1 MLSWCMLQGEGTSS
15 PVALRARSRD
25 SPSPSEELPSPLT
38 RGKRP
43 ATRSRGQGDGS
54 GTDGTT
60 SLPPKRL
67 CLSSAGGL
75 VRTNIT
81 EVFCLFLLCF
91 FFFKWWHQTLSEGI
105 RTVLPGYSASVSRV
119 IWVFCLVYIS
129 VRNFVKLKHERQT
142 FPFLRQRCIIQML
155 TYYLLFQDGPLP
167 KNVFDPLAQHREWCP
182 WISVGKENVDPGAIP
197 FSEKGSGLYQQ
208 GWKAALDLLM
218 PMKKNSS
225 IDEGS
230 PAQARQKVQIFIFH
244 KKESSDMNMID
255 LQIFALFVC
264 FFFQGPRDKSKRVFA
279 IFRQW
284 QVSSSPSQ

>member
-1 MLSWCMLQGEGTSS
+1 M
-15 PVALRARSRD
+15 V
-25 SPSPSEELPSPLT
+25 
-38 RGKRP
+38 
-43 ATRSRGQGDGS
+43 
-54 GTDGTT
+54 
-60 SLPPKRL
+60 
-67 CLSSAGGL
+67 
-75 VRTNIT
+75 
-81 EVFCLFLLCF
+81 

-244 KKESSDMNMID
+244 KKRVIRHEYDRFTD
-255 LQIFALFVC
+255 FCFVC
-264 FFFQGPRDKSKRVFA
+264 LFFLPGPP
-279 IFRQW
+279 W
-284 QVSSSPSQ
+284 QI

>member
-1 MLSWCMLQGEGTSS
+1 
-15 PVALRARSRD
+15 
-25 SPSPSEELPSPLT
+25 
-38 RGKRP
+38 
-43 ATRSRGQGDGS
+43 
-54 GTDGTT
+54 
-60 SLPPKRL
+60 
-67 CLSSAGGL
+67 
-75 VRTNIT
+75 
-81 EVFCLFLLCF
+81 
-91 FFFKWWHQTLSEGI
+91 
-105 RTVLPGYSASVSRV
+105 
-119 IWVFCLVYIS
+119 
-129 VRNFVKLKHERQT
+129 
-142 FPFLRQRCIIQML
+142 ML

-284 QVSSSPSQ
+284 QVSSSPSQTLCKQKQHCNTEVMN